1 MTPSLVII
9 AKAPVAGRSKT
20 RLCPPCTPEE
30 AAWLAEA
37 ALRDTLAAALATPA
51 RRRVLV
57 LEGAPGEWLPSGF
70 EVIRQRGGTGLAERL
85 TAAFDDVGGPAFL
98 IGMDTP
104 QVTPRLLAAGL
115 DVVARGSA
123 AFGSAPDGG
132 YWAIGLPHPDSDVFA
147 GVPMSEA
154 DTGRIQ
160 RRRLRRLGFP
170 ITDLPALRDV
180 DTIDDA
186 RAAAAAAPH
195 SSFAHALHAIDRIA
209 A

>member
-1 MTPSLVII
+1 MTAPALVVI
-9 AKAPVAGRSKT
+9 AKAPMAGRSKT

-57 LEGAPGEWLPSGF
+57 LEGAPGDWLPRGF
-70 EVIRQRGGTGLAERL
+70 EVIRQRGGGLAERL
-85 TAAFDDVGGPAFL
+85 AAAFDDVGGPAFL

-104 QVTPRLLAAGL
+104 QVTPRLLATGL
-115 DVVARGSA
+115 EVVARGSA

-132 YWAIGLPHPDSDVFA
+132 YWAIGLPHPDPGVFA
-147 GVPMSEA
+147 GVPMSA
-154 DTGRIQ
+154 AGTGRIQ

-195 SSFAHALHAIDRIA
+195 SGFANALHAIDRIA